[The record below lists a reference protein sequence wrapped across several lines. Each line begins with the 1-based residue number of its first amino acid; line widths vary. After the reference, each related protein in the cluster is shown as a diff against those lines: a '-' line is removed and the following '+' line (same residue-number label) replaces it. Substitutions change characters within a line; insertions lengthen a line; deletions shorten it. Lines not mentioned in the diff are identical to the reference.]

1 MNFTKQQ
8 FKSELKDYAVITLG
22 SVVYALA
29 WTFFLL
35 PYHIVSGGVTGLSA
49 IVFYAT
55 GIPLQYTYF
64 GINAI
69 LLVFALKI
77 IGFRFMTKTIYATF
91 MLSFMLSF
99 TQTLVAD
106 ENGNLIKLMGEGND
120 FMSLLIGSI
129 MLGVALAVVFLNNGS
144 TGGTDIIAACINKYK
159 PISLGRVLITVD
171 LCIIGSCL
179 FIPAFG
185 ELFQRAQ
192 MVVFGLCTMV
202 VMNFMLDYVMNAR
215 RESVQFLIF
224 SKKYNEIAKAIG
236 TETSHGITLLDG
248 QGWYSRQETKVLCIL
263 TRKRESVAIFRIIK
277 TIDPEAFVSQS
288 SVIGVYGKGFDAI
301 KVKAKKTE
309 ENKPA

>member
-129 MLGVALAVVFLNNGS
+129 MLGVALAVVVFAFHVGRLGWNMRSACRFPTEAVRAERISSPLVS
-144 TGGTDIIAACINKYK
+144 TNTNPFRSDAYSSPLTCASSEAVFS
-159 PISLGRVLITVD
+159 SLPSANSSSAHRWWCSD
-171 LCIIGSCL
+171 
-179 FIPAFG
+179 F
-185 ELFQRAQ
+185 
-192 MVVFGLCTMV
+192 
-202 VMNFMLDYVMNAR
+202 AR
-215 RESVQFLIF
+215 WWS
-224 SKKYNEIAKAIG
+224 
-236 TETSHGITLLDG
+236 
-248 QGWYSRQETKVLCIL
+248 
-263 TRKRESVAIFRIIK
+263 
-277 TIDPEAFVSQS
+277 
-288 SVIGVYGKGFDAI
+288 
-301 KVKAKKTE
+301 
-309 ENKPA
+309 

>member
-192 MVVFGLCTMV
+192 
-202 VMNFMLDYVMNAR
+202 NAR

-248 QGWYSRQETKVLCIL
+248 QGWYSGQETKVLCIL